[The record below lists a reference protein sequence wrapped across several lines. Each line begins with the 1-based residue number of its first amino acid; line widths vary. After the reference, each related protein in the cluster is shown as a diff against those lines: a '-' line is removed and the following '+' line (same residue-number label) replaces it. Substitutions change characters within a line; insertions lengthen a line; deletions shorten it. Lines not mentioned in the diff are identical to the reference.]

1 MLLYLSIFL
10 KVPQHTHTLKENIL
24 IAFTDDYEEYQNT
37 VNKICKP
44 IFGTAG

>member
-1 MLLYLSIFL
+1 MLLDLSMFL
-10 KVPQHTHTLKENIL
+10 KVTQHTHILKDNIL